1 MMNRTT
7 FPGTSNLECDDHV
20 VPDGSKDI
28 QFISNSRFVQMFMS
42 GKLMLPCRD
51 REMTFGYEDLENIGE
66 IGAGR
71 FGIVCKMRHVPSK
84 FIMAVKRVRLISNL
98 YEDIEDQRRMRQ
110 LQNEVQMIK
119 EASTCPE
126 VVRFY
131 GVTFHEGDCLICME
145 LMDISLDRLYN
156 IVHQVARTS
165 FDENVLGSVGVTVLK
180 ALDCL
185 KKLKHII
192 HRDVKPSNILLNCRG
207 KIKICDFGISGYL
220 EDSMAKTKD
229 VGCRPYMAPE
239 RLMASIEG
247 YDTRSDVWS
256 LGITLVETAR
266 GVFPYPDFNNKCLFA
281 QIELVV
287 HGDPNFLNP
296 GDNYEPYTVYFINR
310 CLTKEY
316 KDRPTFEELMRTE
329 FFQHFSAL
337 HDRDG
342 IVASYVQQMVEL
354 GKEAGVLDKFGKG
367 S

>member
-1 MMNRTT
+1 MMDADGLDLD
-7 FPGTSNLECDDHV
+7 FQSPLKEEPDDHV

-28 QFISNSRFVQMFMS
+28 KYISNSRFIQMFMS
-42 GKLMLPCRD
+42 GKLNIPGVG
-51 REMTFGYEDLENIGE
+51 REVTFGYEDLQNIGE

-71 FGIVCKMRHVPSK
+71 FGIVCKMRHIPTK
-84 FIMAVKRVRLISNL
+84 FMMAVKRVRLISNQ
-98 YEDIEDQRRMRQ
+98 YENVESRRRMQQ

-131 GVTFHEGDCLICME
+131 GVTFNEGDCLICME
-145 LMDISLDRLYN
+145 LMDISLDRLYK
-156 IVHQVARTS
+156 IVHQTTKMP
-165 FDENVLGSVGVTVLK
+165 FYEPVLGVIAVTVLN
-180 ALDCL
+180 ALNCL

-207 KIKICDFGISGYL
+207 KVKICDFGISGYL

-239 RLMASIEG
+239 RLMANVEG

-266 GVFPYPDFNNKCLFA
+266 GVFPYPDFNKKCLFA

-287 HGDPNFLNP
+287 HGDPQFLSPSDGYNP
-296 GDNYEPYTVYFINR
+296 ITILFVNR

-316 KDRPTFEELMRTE
+316 KDRPTFEVLMQSP
-329 FFQHFSAL
+329 FYL
-337 HDRDG
+337 HYSKLRDRDS
-342 IVASYVQQMVEL
+342 IVASYVQQMINESNGCSL
-354 GKEAGVLDKFGKG
+354 
-367 S
+367 